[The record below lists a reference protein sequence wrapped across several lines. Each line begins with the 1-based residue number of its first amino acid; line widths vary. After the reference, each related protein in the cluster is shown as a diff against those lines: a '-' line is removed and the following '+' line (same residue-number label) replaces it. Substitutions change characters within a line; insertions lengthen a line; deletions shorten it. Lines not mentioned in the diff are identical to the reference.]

1 MMKALV
7 SLRTSLRRRL
17 ILLVGLWMAALAAIL
32 LTAGMWG
39 TQEVS
44 ERALNERQ
52 YLAQALAD
60 NIDYVLKAN
69 LIALQEASLTIRGR
83 LENNDFQGVKKAL
96 QETYLGSL
104 FTESVFLVDGQGKT
118 IWVEPYHTEKF
129 RESFSLLQPVQAALR
144 DGRPEVSNLIS
155 GPAKRIYATVPVR
168 DWHGKLVGVVGGELD
183 PQSPRFGSL
192 VRSIRP
198 SKSIYVDVIDGGGR
212 VLASTKAER
221 MFTDS
226 DHGRFLAE
234 LIKQK
239 KSAVGSCHG
248 CHESVGP
255 SDREREVVAFAPLA
269 NAPWGL
275 TVRQPENEALSL
287 VVGVKRNLLMAGFLT
302 ILVAL
307 LFAWGMARSL
317 TKPLRIL
324 TQAARRI
331 TEGNL
336 DEPIQPLGDD
346 EIGSLG
352 RSLDNMRMTLNTSME
367 AITEGKRELE
377 KKVQERT
384 QELQSLNQE
393 LQKKEEA
400 RGDLLRKLILA
411 QEEERKRI
419 ARELHDE
426 TSQDLAAF
434 LLSIE
439 ASSSAAS
446 AEIRDGYLRMKT
458 MANRALDSI
467 HRLIYDL
474 RPSVLDDLGLS
485 SALRWIA
492 ENRLEAMG
500 IDVSIDIVGAERR
513 VKPEVEICLFRICQE
528 AISNIA
534 RHAEA
539 DAVKITL
546 RFGCGSIVLE
556 LEDNGKG
563 FEPKSVLTSA
573 EKSLGLLGM
582 KERAS
587 LLDGNLTVTSTPQKG
602 TRVRAEIPVADWLE
616 TNVGNHE
623 KDSSAHR

>member
-1 MMKALV
+1 MKALV
-7 SLRTSLRRRL
+7 FLRRSLRRRL
-17 ILLVGLWMAALAAIL
+17 ILLVGLWMVALAAIL
-32 LTAGMWG
+32 LAAGIWG

-52 YLAQALAD
+52 HLARALAE
-60 NIDYVLKAN
+60 NIDSVLKSN
-69 LIALQEASLTIRGR
+69 LVSLQEATLTIRGR
-83 LENNDFQGVKKAL
+83 LENNDLQGIKKAL
-96 QETYLGSL
+96 QETYLRSL

-118 IWVEPYHTEKF
+118 VWVEPYHTEKI
-129 RESFSLLQPVQAALR
+129 RESLFLLQPVQAALR

-155 GPAKRIYATVPVR
+155 EPAKRVYATVPVR
-168 DWHGKLVGVVGGELD
+168 DWQGKLVGVVGSELD
-183 PQSPRFGSL
+183 PQKLRFSSL
-192 VRSIRP
+192 VHSNLLGEG
-198 SKSIYVDVIDGGGR
+198 IYVDVVDGRGR

-221 MFTDS
+221 MFIDS
-226 DHGRFLAE
+226 DHGRFLAG

-239 KSAVGSCHG
+239 KSVVGSCHS
-248 CHESVGP
+248 CHEKVGS
-255 SDREREVVAFAPLA
+255 SDRERELIAFAPLT

-275 TVRQPENEALSL
+275 TIRQPENEALAL
-287 VVGVKRNLLMAGFLT
+287 VSGVKRTLLMAGILT

-317 TKPLRIL
+317 TRPLRIL

-336 DEPIQPLGDD
+336 NEPIRPLGDD

-367 AITEGKRELE
+367 AIAEGKRELE
-377 KKVQERT
+377 RKVQERT
-384 QELQSLNQE
+384 QELQSLYQE
-393 LQKKEEA
+393 LQKEQEA
-400 RGDLLRKLILA
+400 RGELLKKLILA

-426 TSQDLAAF
+426 TSQDLATF

-439 ASSSAAS
+439 TSASGAS
-446 AEIRDGYLRMKT
+446 GELKDGFLRMKAI
-458 MANRALDSI
+458 ANRALDSI

-500 IDVSIDIVGAERR
+500 IDVSIDIVGTERR
-513 VKPEVEICLFRICQE
+513 VKPEVETCLFRIGQE

-534 RHAEA
+534 KYAEA
-539 DAVKITL
+539 NAVKITL
-546 RFGCGSIVLE
+546 QYGGGSILLE
-556 LEDNGKG
+556 VEDNGKG
-563 FEPKSVLTSA
+563 FELKRVLTSA

-582 KERAS
+582 KERAT
-587 LLDGNLTVTSTPQKG
+587 LLNGNLSVISTPQTG
-602 TRVRAEIPVADWLE
+602 TRVRVEIPVADWLE
-616 TNVGNHE
+616 ANVGNHE
-623 KDSSAHR
+623 KDQSPHC